1 MLKEVLKEIVLEI
14 INRCTMY
21 GYEIVK
27 QRTIMGI
34 EGIAEGILILIQS
47 QMRLSYFPKE
57 AKDTSPNSLCPF
69 YYLRANK
76 FTISLLKA
84 GRSSGVLLVTSCF

>member
-1 MLKEVLKEIVLEI
+1 MSEMLKEVLKEIVLEI
-14 INRCTMY
+14 INRSTMY

-47 QMRLSYFPKE
+47 QMRSSYFPKDS
-57 AKDTSPNSLCPF
+57 KRHKPKQLVPFLLFTS
-69 YYLRANK
+69 
-76 FTISLLKA
+76 
-84 GRSSGVLLVTSCF
+84 

>member
-34 EGIAEGILILIQS
+34 EGIAEGILILILIQL
-47 QMRLSYFPKE
+47 QMRSSYFPKDS
-57 AKDTSPNSLCPF
+57 KRHKPKQLVPFLLFTS
-69 YYLRANK
+69 
-76 FTISLLKA
+76 
-84 GRSSGVLLVTSCF
+84 